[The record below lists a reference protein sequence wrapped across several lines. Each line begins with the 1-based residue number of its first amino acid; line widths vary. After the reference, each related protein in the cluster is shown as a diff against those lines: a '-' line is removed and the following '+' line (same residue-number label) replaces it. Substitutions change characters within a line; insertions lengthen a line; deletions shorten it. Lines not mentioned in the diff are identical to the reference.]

1 MPQSAL
7 NSEPGKHPLRRIHL
21 LVRGVVQGVGFRPY
35 VYQLASRFSLGGFVL
50 NTGEGVVIEVEGPFS
65 AVEQFLDALPRD
77 APPLLRITE
86 QIQNELVPTGE
97 QRFQIRASHA
107 GEFIFSPVPPDI
119 AVCDACLAETR
130 DPSDRRYEYAF
141 TNCTHCGPRYS
152 IILDVPYDR
161 AQTTMAGFALCA
173 ECRGEYED
181 PYNRRFHAQPNACP
195 VCGPHLWLTD
205 NLGQRSPLQ
214 TTRQILESAVDTL
227 REGGIVAWKGIGGY
241 QIACDARNAD
251 AVRELR
257 RRKNRS
263 EKAFAVM
270 VGDVSVAEDLCVV
283 SPQEL
288 AVLTGAEKPITL
300 LQKKQSAN
308 FAEDIAPGS
317 SCLGIMLP
325 YTPLHDLLFRILDE
339 RCGAGSVLVMTSGN
353 LSEEPIVIDEEE
365 AQQKL
370 GDIAD
375 VFVHHNRPIHTRVD
389 DSVVRVVEGLPMLLR
404 RARGYAPV
412 TLPAMPGV
420 AEVLAVGA
428 QQKSTFCLT
437 RAGSALLSQ
446 HLGDLENL
454 ETLEFFE
461 QTLERMKRL
470 FHVEPQA
477 VAHDLHPHYL
487 STLFAQRLELRSLI
501 GVQHH
506 HAHIAAC
513 IAEYGLSG
521 KVIGVAWD
529 GTGYGTDGAIWG
541 GEFLVADPRGFER
554 FAHLRYIALAGGD
567 AAVREPWR
575 VARSYLRDALDP
587 AALAAMRYPPSIPEA
602 SVRMLDA
609 LLEKR
614 LQTIDTSSCGRL
626 FDAVASLVGL
636 HQIVSFEGQAAMAL
650 EAIAG
655 DSLVTYNY
663 SIDKLEPLQVDMRS
677 MIRRIVQ
684 NVAAGV
690 PTSEISA
697 RFHNTLIAVVLDV
710 CVRARQGTGLTRICL
725 SGGCFQNVRLLT
737 GCLHALRL
745 NGFEVFFPQSVP
757 ANDGG
762 ISLGQAAI
770 ACELHR
776 QRVL

>member
-1 MPQSAL
+1 MGKSVL
-7 NSEPGKHPLRRIHL
+7 RSESSEPLLRRIHL

-35 VYQLASRFSLGGFVL
+35 VYQLAVRFSLGGFVF
-50 NTGEGVVIEVEGPFS
+50 NTGEGVVIEVEGPRS
-65 AVEQFLDALPRD
+65 VVEQFLEALPSD

-86 QIQNELVPTGE
+86 LLLDELAPTGE
-97 QRFQIRASHA
+97 QRFHIRASYA
-107 GEFIFSPVPPDI
+107 GELVFSPVPPDI
-119 AVCDACLAETR
+119 SVCDACLAETR
-130 DPSDRRYEYAF
+130 NPADRRYEYAF

-161 AQTTMAGFALCA
+161 AQTTMAGFVMCA
-173 ECRGEYED
+173 ACQAEYED
-181 PYNRRFHAQPNACP
+181 PTNRRFHAQPNACP
-195 VCGPHLWLTD
+195 ICGPHLWLSD
-205 NLGQRSPLQ
+205 NRGQRSPLQ
-214 TTRQILESAVDTL
+214 GTRQILESAVDTL

-257 RRKNRS
+257 RRKHRS

-270 VGDVSVAEDLCVV
+270 VGGSSIAERLCEI

-288 AVLTGAEKPITL
+288 AVLTGVEKPITL
-300 LQKKQSAN
+300 LQKKRFAN
-308 FAEDIAPGS
+308 LPEDVAPGS
-317 SCLGIMLP
+317 ACLGIMLP

-339 RCGAGSVLVMTSGN
+339 RCGPGSVLVMTSGN
-353 LSEEPIVIDEEE
+353 RSEEPIVIDEEE

-370 GDIAD
+370 CDIAD
-375 VFVHHNRPIHTRVD
+375 AFVHHNRPIHTRVD
-389 DSVVRVVEGLPMLLR
+389 DSVVRVMESRPMLLR

-412 TLPAMPGV
+412 PLPAMPGD

-461 QTLERMKRL
+461 QTLDRMKCL
-470 FHVEPQA
+470 FHVKPQA
-477 VAHDLHPHYL
+477 IARDLHPHYL
-487 STLFAQRLELRSLI
+487 STQFAQKLETPRRI

-513 IAEYGLSG
+513 MAEHRLRG

-541 GEFLVADPRGFER
+541 CEFLIADLNDFER
-554 FAHLRYIALAGGD
+554 FAHLRYVALAGGD

-587 AALAAMRYPPSIPEA
+587 AALAALRCPPSVPKA

-626 FDAVASLVGL
+626 FDAVASLIDL
-636 HQIVSFEGQAAMAL
+636 HQTVSFEGQAAMAL

-655 DSLVTYNY
+655 DSTLAYDY
-663 SIDKLEPLQVDMRS
+663 SIDNLTPLQVNMS
-677 MIRRIVQ
+677 PMIRQIVRD
-684 NVAAGV
+684 VAAGI
-690 PTSEISA
+690 PISEISS
-697 RFHNTLIAVVLDV
+697 RFHNTLIAVAVDI
-710 CVRARQGTGLTRICL
+710 CMRARQSTGLTRVCP

-737 GCLHALRL
+737 GCLRKLRL

-770 ACELHR
+770 ACELLR
-776 QRVL
+776 QRV